1 MLICRFLRF
10 FFLEEAAFLNWQA
23 HPQTA
28 HPQSAELIHLSS
40 DGCTT
45 ETSTSPHDRPPP
57 KQWVRIAPHC
67 EHGDGPLP
75 HPISFQAIMLEYSLD
90 SSDDTDTNHTH
101 TPSEA
106 CISCAPLATPQLLHY
121 LQWELIYFCILISL
135 ALLFL
140 KKSHKPFYHSHLF
153 VFDMSYSD
161 LLKSTPF
168 YFSLLPFK

>member
-1 MLICRFLRF
+1 M
-10 FFLEEAAFLNWQA
+10 
-23 HPQTA
+23 
-28 HPQSAELIHLSS
+28 
-40 DGCTT
+40 
-45 ETSTSPHDRPPP
+45 
-57 KQWVRIAPHC
+57 RIAPHC

-90 SSDDTDTNHTH
+90 SSDNTDTNLTH

-168 YFSLLPFK
+168 ISAFCLLNKPFLLYLPGFSSLKSILSSLSFSKF